1 LNQVINKNKSS
12 EFIQDL
18 TRNFSLNTDIIN
30 LILKSKPNY
39 NYLYSNYSEDYFEP
53 LSVFQTDDNS
63 LLTQS
68 VLDTLYGSSL
78 ESINL
83 NRFKNQVSNAD
94 WIRNQTCFNNIYLLK
109 GNDKDYLK
117 NYFCSNQ
124 LNDTQLAGLFVYL
137 SKRIDFSQVKT
148 IISNLVFDDDFF
160 SQMVET
166 SHAYND
172 IKEVNIYSLLL
183 L

>member
-1 LNQVINKNKSS
+1 MAVQKTQLVEPCVCALRHITNRHSEQLLAQEQVRTINGLSIITQLMLIKPRSWSVIKAV
-12 EFIQDL
+12 L
-18 TRNFSLNTDIIN
+18 GVVRN
-30 LILKSKPNY
+30 
-39 NYLYSNYSEDYFEP
+39 
-53 LSVFQTDDNS
+53 
-63 LLTQS
+63 
-68 VLDTLYGSSL
+68 
-78 ESINL
+78 
-83 NRFKNQVSNAD
+83 
-94 WIRNQTCFNNIYLLK
+94 
-109 GNDKDYLK
+109 
-117 NYFCSNQ
+117 FCSNQ